1 MVSILKGNYAGEV
14 GLYVCHTKPK
24 ALLVNL
30 YDRIREQP
38 IEGHAHLPSEIKKIN
53 HFDRNTANISS
64 YFFLQDEVWI
74 RLKVDQ
80 MAVQFVSY
88 DLNHESSILID
99 YWREPL
105 YAQTSQIRM

>member
-1 MVSILKGNYAGEV
+1 M
-14 GLYVCHTKPK
+14 T
-24 ALLVNL
+24 
-30 YDRIREQP
+30 P

-88 DLNHESSILID
+88 GLNHESYILID